1 MGKQHARM
9 LTAGERCACPHEA
22 AAGCAVCA
30 FVAGLPFTHRIV
42 FTSAVVI
49 HWLALCRAVEKCTA
63 YVPAHCLP
71 IADTCE
77 RRTLARCVDPVDR
90 PCRDGKGQA
99 EKAAS
104 VDAWQRLGRL
114 EDWREMRAKAE

>member
-1 MGKQHARM
+1 M
-9 LTAGERCACPHEA
+9 
-22 AAGCAVCA
+22 
-30 FVAGLPFTHRIV
+30 
-42 FTSAVVI
+42 SAVVVR
-49 HWLALCRAVEKCTA
+49 WLALCRAVEKCTA

-71 IADTCE
+71 IAGTCE
-77 RRTLARCVDPVDR
+77 RWALASCIDPVDR
-90 PCRDGKGQA
+90 PCRVGKSQA